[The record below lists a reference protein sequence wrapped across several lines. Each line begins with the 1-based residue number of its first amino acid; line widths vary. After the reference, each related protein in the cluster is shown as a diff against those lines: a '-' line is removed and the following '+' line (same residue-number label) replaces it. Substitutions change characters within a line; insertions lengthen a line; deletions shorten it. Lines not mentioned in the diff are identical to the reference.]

1 MADKPEY
8 VDLISDATRQ
18 NRRNTARIVDL
29 DPVASKKTSR
39 LGHRSERFEAWRIE
53 TFTPWKLKP
62 WKFKDWD

>member
-62 WKFKDWD
+62 GKFKDWD